1 MTIRCRLCGGYLV
14 SACSRVTVYGT
25 VWGPGC
31 RAQKCHR
38 CGYASSYTDWP
49 CRCNSS
55 PTYSPPPSPDEP
67 PPASGSGGGAQSP
80 TGAGGGA
87 GQTAASTAG
96 AAARGAQG
104 SAPASGLGRS
114 RPGGHTA
121 TQTPSSG
128 DHRGLRACAAA
139 AADEMHRQ
147 ALQPEQQARLRQ
159 LQQIADIAEQCGL
172 PRCVA
177 TQLED
182 DWEADGL
189 SGGAALVAELREQL
203 RKDARQSLDVP
214 RLVTALRHF
223 RSFLVET
230 GRVAFHSARGDRPCD
245 SERYNRETLDLFQQ
259 WVRRNV
265 RKPCGAALKQDT
277 IAGYSGAIRVFL
289 NREARCDMAPP
300 STNVAMPSVHK
311 TWRREDGPSG
321 ARQLMRGLRAS
332 HIFEWRRQ
340 SAVGAAMAPAGS
352 TEELE
357 RGAVALTSH
366 NLLLRGG
373 EPGKQTNAPIDP
385 QRVITWGS
393 VEWLAPREESQ
404 GLPWCIMA
412 VVPIKDMG
420 MRKKAYPCPIQRR
433 HDWPLGADLMCTYD
447 ALARFYWARAMPGYP
462 FPVDERG
469 RPREHLLGVPVDLHR
484 VPSVHDHAVTVEQ
497 EGGALDAHALL
508 SVQGLLAPHAPRGE
522 HDLVWVRQE
531 RDGQVVLRLELALRG
546 DAVRRPAQHAHAERA
561 ELGLELRERDGLLGA
576 AGGARSRVEEHDHRG
591 AAQAAPGD
599 GVPGVVGQRE
609 VFGAKAS
616 VHRAPQ
622 RW

>member
-38 CGYASSYTDWP
+38 CVYASSYTDWP

-332 HIFEWRRQ
+332 HIFEWRRR

-433 HDWPLGADLMCTYD
+433 HDGPLGADLMCTYD

-469 RPREHLLGVPVDLHR
+469 RPRANWWHDIPAAAVDRSQPFFTHEDGSIWTTDDVRGLACEVAVAAGVP
-484 VPSVHDHAVTVEQ
+484 TK
-497 EGGALDAHALL
+497 
-508 SVQGLLAPHAPRGE
+508 
-522 HDLVWVRQE
+522 
-531 RDGQVVLRLELALRG
+531 
-546 DAVRRPAQHAHAERA
+546 
-561 ELGLELRERDGLLGA
+561 
-576 AGGARSRVEEHDHRG
+576 
-591 AAQAAPGD
+591 
-599 GVPGVVGQRE
+599 E
-609 VFGAKAS
+609 VGAKAFRIGGATDWRETLGVAGADVIQLRGRWDS
-616 VHRAPQ
+616 IVATVYQ
-622 RW
+622 RPLVADQLMASARVGAARGAGLEELCAGFAQQAVARR